1 MSVLQKKK
9 MTAKDAI
16 FTGALGAVCIII
28 RFVMMV
34 VGGFSPYVWF
44 SAHFVDA
51 ILIGPVFMLMVAK
64 TQKNGPFVITSLVT
78 GLVMM
83 AATWMLPVTGLIGGL
98 LSELCLRKG
107 KFQNKGW
114 LITGFFCFNMGFIGD
129 FLPLWFTKE
138 AYLQSAAMQGM
149 DAGYVAT
156 MESLLTWPVFAL
168 IVASIV
174 VGSVIGGLFGLKL
187 MKKHF
192 EKAGLVK

>member
-1 MSVLQKKK
+1 MSALQKKK

-51 ILIGPVFMLMVAK
+51 ILIGPVF
-64 TQKNGPFVITSLVT
+64 
-78 GLVMM
+78 
-83 AATWMLPVTGLIGGL
+83 
-98 LSELCLRKG
+98 
-107 KFQNKGW
+107 
-114 LITGFFCFNMGFIGD
+114 
-129 FLPLWFTKE
+129 
-138 AYLQSAAMQGM
+138 
-149 DAGYVAT
+149 
-156 MESLLTWPVFAL
+156 AL